1 MSNPHEFD
9 DGEWVEISDAS
20 GNRAALRHLGTVK
33 YNDRTYHVLGAVRLN
48 DDGEDEGGFV
58 LVRQDSTGDG
68 AQQYVITSDEDE
80 VENVIGRFIVS
91 EIITQLGAAQPAD
104 DGTCHCGLPHVPGD
118 FCVCDDPD
126 MLQ

>member
-1 MSNPHEFD
+1 MANSREHD

-33 YNDRTYHVLGAVRLN
+33 FNDKTYYVLGAVKLN

-58 LVRQDSTGDG
+58 LVRQDQIGD

-80 VENVIGRFIVS
+80 VENVIGRFIMN
-91 EIITQLGAAQPAD
+91 EIISQFGSADYVD
-104 DGTCHCGLPHVPGD
+104 DGMCHCGLPHKLGD
-118 FCVCDDPD
+118 FCYCDDPEF
-126 MLQ
+126 LQ